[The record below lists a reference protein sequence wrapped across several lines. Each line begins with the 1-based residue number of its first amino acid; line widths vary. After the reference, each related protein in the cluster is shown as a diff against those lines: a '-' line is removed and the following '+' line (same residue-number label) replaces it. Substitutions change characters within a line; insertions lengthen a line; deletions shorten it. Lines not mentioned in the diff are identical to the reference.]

1 MPRTPF
7 FYYIPSGDKNISYIE
22 RLDTLKR
29 KGIVAMKQI
38 FERISRTSLVAL
50 MAVLLLAP
58 SVSFAS
64 SIDESPSAGAMV
76 ADAVVARPVLL
87 AFTVVGTA
95 LYLVTLPFSW
105 AGGNADEAAEQLVI
119 GPAKSTFVRCL
130 GCINSGR
137 KK

>member
-1 MPRTPF
+1 
-7 FYYIPSGDKNISYIE
+7 
-22 RLDTLKR
+22 
-29 KGIVAMKQI
+29 MKHI
-38 FERISRTSLVAL
+38 FERISRTSLAAL

-87 AFTVVGTA
+87 GFTIVGTA

>member
-1 MPRTPF
+1 
-7 FYYIPSGDKNISYIE
+7 
-22 RLDTLKR
+22 
-29 KGIVAMKQI
+29 MKQV
-38 FERISRTSLVAL
+38 FESTSRTFLAAL
-50 MAVLLLAP
+50 MAVALLAP
-58 SVSFAS
+58 SVSFAKGV
-64 SIDESPSAGAMV
+64 DELPSAGAMV

-87 AFTVVGTA
+87 GFTVVGTA

-137 KK
+137 QE

>member
-1 MPRTPF
+1 
-7 FYYIPSGDKNISYIE
+7 
-22 RLDTLKR
+22 
-29 KGIVAMKQI
+29 MKQI
-38 FERISRTSLVAL
+38 FERISRTSLVTL

>member
-1 MPRTPF
+1 
-7 FYYIPSGDKNISYIE
+7 
-22 RLDTLKR
+22 
-29 KGIVAMKQI
+29 MKQI
-38 FERISRTSLVAL
+38 FERISRTSLAAL
-50 MAVLLLAP
+50 MAVLLLVP
-58 SVSFAS
+58 SVSFAV

-87 AFTVVGTA
+87 LFTVVGTG

-130 GCINSGR
+130 GCVNSGR

>member
-1 MPRTPF
+1 
-7 FYYIPSGDKNISYIE
+7 
-22 RLDTLKR
+22 
-29 KGIVAMKQI
+29 MKHI
-38 FERISRTSLVAL
+38 FERISRTTLATL

-58 SVSFAS
+58 SVSFAA

-76 ADAVVARPVLL
+76 GDAIVARPALLVLT
-87 AFTVVGTA
+87 AAGTII
-95 LYLVTLPFSW
+95 YLVTLPFSW